1 MGRKTVEDHEQGP
14 KDNVEERYDE
24 VKAVR
29 GELDVAYRFIDGITA
44 KINEGKIVEFEYGHL
59 TKKRDY
65 RRLANIQRDL
75 AWFEGHERKYIRM
88 LSDFSPYF
96 SKAMEIEDQAEVS
109 TNPSWRNP
117 WFPFV
122 DAIVTYCLIAANK
135 PKRYIEVGSG
145 FSTKFAR
152 RAIKDFSPET
162 KLISIDPYPR
172 DDVNEICDEIMR
184 FRLEEVDRSFFE
196 GFTADDIF
204 FLDSS
209 HRVDQ
214 GNDVAVFFGEI
225 MPNLP
230 KGMLYGIHDIFYPDE
245 DYPTAWLPRHYSE
258 QYMLM
263 AYLAGGAGGDEI
275 VLPAYYVSQ
284 RAHVYEP
291 LQPLLQHDNV
301 KPATGKI
308 LGQAFWLRKG

>member
-1 MGRKTVEDHEQGP
+1 MEDGEQVP
-14 KDNVEERYDE
+14 AKIAEEPYDE

-29 GELDVAYRFIDGITA
+29 AELDTAYRFIDGITA
-44 KINEGKIVEFEYGHL
+44 KIKEGKIVEFEYGHL
-59 TKKRDY
+59 TKKRNY
-65 RRLANIQRDL
+65 ANLPNIKRDL
-75 AWFEGHERKYIRM
+75 EWFEGHEQKYFRM
-88 LSDFSPYF
+88 LLDFSPYF
-96 SKAMEIEDQAEVS
+96 SLAMEIEDQADIS

-122 DAIVTYCLIAANK
+122 DAISTYCLIAANK

-152 RAIKDFSPET
+152 RAIKDFSPDT

-172 DDVNEICDEIMR
+172 DEINEICDEVMR
-184 FRLEEVDRSFFE
+184 FPFQDVDRSFFD

-204 FLDSS
+204 FFDSS

-214 GNDVAVFFGEI
+214 GGDVAVFFGEI
-225 MPNLP
+225 LPNLP

-245 DYPTAWLPRHYSE
+245 DYPESWLPRHYSE

-263 AYLAGGAGGDEI
+263 AYLSGGGGGDEI
-275 VLPAYYVSQ
+275 VFPAYYVSQ
-284 RAHVYEP
+284 RPRVYEP
-291 LQPLLQHDNV
+291 LQPLLQHDNI
-301 KPATGKI
+301 KPATGRI
-308 LGQAFWLRKG
+308 LGQSFWMRKG